1 MRCPDDNSSNSNS
14 SSNSNNHTSNTNNQ
28 QPHQQQPTTSCSRL
42 SIEIPVKLSGK
53 YLTALTVANVASVFL
68 TNKTRLAAKEARSE
82 KVEEEVDKVIFESG
96 QENW

>member
-1 MRCPDDNSSNSNS
+1 LPRRQQQQQQQQQQ
-14 SSNSNNHTSNTNNQ
+14 SNNHTSNTNNQ
-28 QPHQQQPTTSCSRL
+28 QPQQQHQQPTTSCSRL

-82 KVEEEVDKVIFESG
+82 KAEEEVDKVIFESG

>member
-14 SSNSNNHTSNTNNQ
+14 SSSSNNHTSNTNNQ

-68 TNKTRLAAKEARSE
+68 TNKTRLAAKEARSG